1 MDDNAVGLHKRC
13 GPTAFFVILAKKSGA
28 RLSNRYIAQEVGGG
42 GIINLAEKPQNTKR
56 EVKIMRRKKLLRQV
70 AAAAVALSMAVSLS
84 APAFAATF
92 DLSNGGLVI
101 TANDKGIT
109 VEQDNGTSST
119 YSIDEEIEIK
129 GAYSSA
135 NGATLT
141 AEENQQDENQP
152 VTPAK
157 APAKEETPKET
168 PEAEDAPA
176 AEKKQEQKD
185 TEAPADPEQKT
196 ETENKDN
203 NDPDNE
209 EKKEQNAP
217 ANGEL
222 NASAGE
228 GQESKAEEKPQ
239 PKTEAKASAEATAS
253 ASDNTSNGPR
263 KASAYEDRMGED
275 SDDYGYNSGL
285 RAGIVQI
292 INNTAKKIKVSLSNA
307 HIDLPTAA
315 DTSARGQA
323 AIDVQGT
330 GNVELKFSGSNTLTG
345 SGQSAGIQKNDK
357 TQDDKENTGTLTITA
372 DSQSD
377 TLDVKVDK
385 YALGQD
391 YQGAAIGGHG
401 KKTSGEYVGYGT
413 KNIVIEGNGTVNTN
427 AQIGSGYRGGAA
439 TGIVI
444 QGNAVVNVENY
455 GIGGGG
461 LPGWYDNTKKP
472 GETDVTITGTANVTV
487 KNGTIGSGVRG
498 GELCGNAK
506 INISGNAMVNVEGG
520 ENAAAIGSGAGGDAN
535 VTITGNAKV
544 TAVQKSEWSGGGAG
558 IGGGANGKGYV
569 TIGGKA
575 QVKATGSAEK
585 HGGSGA
591 YGAGAAIGDGGT
603 TSEKGADTV
612 QNGENKFETDKDSI
626 QDGAEVEMT
635 NIGHNSSNT
644 VTKTYKTDRWVT
656 DGDEEQ
662 PPEVCKHLK
671 GEYAAET
678 TVYPNCTKTGSQTY
692 RCISCGEITREK
704 TLAATPDSYWSHS
717 WQEIKVQPTCTED
730 GYKVEKCSRCGDE
743 YGSRTKTAD
752 ALGHKFVETVV
763 APTCTESGYT
773 VQKCSVCGE
782 ETGERTNIVAPLGH
796 EYKNGVCIRCGAP
809 EPQENGSA
817 APNYTVTGAETY
829 ETSVVDGRYI
839 IAVPSEDAALNAVL
853 GDLRAIKA
861 QGADV
866 VVFRTRS
873 RESSL
878 VIDEMLAMG
887 TDVTPFV
894 LAHNGGEAQLTIN
907 GAVHNELI
915 H

>member
-1 MDDNAVGLHKRC
+1 
-13 GPTAFFVILAKKSGA
+13 
-28 RLSNRYIAQEVGGG
+28 
-42 GIINLAEKPQNTKR
+42 
-56 EVKIMRRKKLLRQV
+56 MRRKKLLRQI

-135 NGATLT
+135 NGATQT
-141 AEENQQDENQP
+141 AEENRQEENQP

-157 APAKEETPKET
+157 APAKEETSEET
-168 PEAEDAPA
+168 SEAEDTPA

-185 TEAPADPEQKT
+185 AEAPADPEQKT

-203 NDPDNE
+203 NNDPDNE
-209 EKKEQNAP
+209 EKKEQNAS

-228 GQESKAEEKPQ
+228 GQESKAEDEGQ
-239 PKTEAKASAEATAS
+239 PKPEAKASAEATAS
-253 ASDNTSNGPR
+253 ASDDASNGPR
-263 KASAYEDRMGED
+263 KASARSGGE
-275 SDDYGYNSGL
+275 GE
-285 RAGIVQI
+285 RRGIIQI
-292 INNTAKKIKVSLSNA
+292 FANTLVKLKLSNA

-315 DTSARGQA
+315 NTSARGQA

-345 SGQSAGIQKNDK
+345 SGGSAGIQKNDEDSYGK
-357 TQDDKENTGTLTITA
+357 ANTGTLTITA
-372 DSQSD
+372 DSRSD
-377 TLDVKVDK
+377 TLDVKVDEW
-385 YALGQD
+385 ALGND
-391 YQGAAIGGHG
+391 NQGAAIGGG
-401 KKTSGEYVGYGT
+401 GRKTDEKSGGCGT

-444 QGNAVVNVENY
+444 RGNAVVNVGKF
-455 GIGGGG
+455 GIGGCGFSS
-461 LPGWYDNTKKP
+461 WDTEKP
-472 GETDVTITGTANVTV
+472 GETDVTITGNAKVTV
-487 KNGTIGSGVRG
+487 QNGTIGSGVRR
-498 GELCGNAK
+498 EQLCGDAK
-506 INISGNAMVNVEGG
+506 INISGNAEVNVFGG
-520 ENAAAIGSGAGGDAN
+520 DNAATIGSGEGGDAN

-544 TAVQKSEWSGGGAG
+544 TAEQVSDWYGGGAG
-558 IGGGANGKGYV
+558 IGGGANGKGHV

-575 QVKATGSAEK
+575 QVQATGSAEK
-585 HGGSGA
+585 DDHSRA

-603 TSEKGADTV
+603 AGESGSTV
-612 QNGENKFETDKDSI
+612 QNGKNQFTIANDIEDN
-626 QDGAEVEMT
+626 AEIKMT
-635 NIGHNSSNT
+635 NKGNDSSNT
-644 VTKTYKTDRWVT
+644 VTQTRRNGEWVT
-656 DGDEEQ
+656 SGEQTPEECDHSN
-662 PPEVCKHLK
+662 PFV
-671 GEYAAET
+671 
-678 TVYPNCTKTGSQTY
+678 
-692 RCISCGEITREK
+692 EIT
-704 TLAATPDSYWSHS
+704 
-717 WQEIKVQPTCTED
+717 
-730 GYKVEKCSRCGDE
+730 
-743 YGSRTKTAD
+743 
-752 ALGHKFVETVV
+752 V

-773 VQKCSVCGE
+773 VSKCTRCGK
-782 ETGERTNIVAPLGH
+782 ETGEHTNIVAPLGH
-796 EYKNGVCIRCGAP
+796 EYKNGVCIRCGAS

-817 APNYTVTGAETY
+817 APAYTVTGAETY

-887 TDVTPFV
+887 PDATPFV
-894 LAHNGGEAQLTIN
+894 LTHNGGEAQLTIN
-907 GAVHNELI
+907 GAAHNELI

>member
-1 MDDNAVGLHKRC
+1 
-13 GPTAFFVILAKKSGA
+13 
-28 RLSNRYIAQEVGGG
+28 
-42 GIINLAEKPQNTKR
+42 
-56 EVKIMRRKKLLRQV
+56 MRRKKLLRQV

-109 VEQDNGTSST
+109 VEQDDGTSST

-135 NGATLT
+135 NGATQT
-141 AEENQQDENQP
+141 AEENRQEENQP

-157 APAKEETPKET
+157 APAKEETP
-168 PEAEDAPA
+168 EAENAPA
-176 AEKKQEQKD
+176 AEEKQEQKD
-185 TEAPADPEQKT
+185 TEAPTDPEQNT

-203 NDPDNE
+203 NSDPADE
-209 EKKEQNAP
+209 EKQEQNAP

-228 GQESKAEEKPQ
+228 GQESKAEDEGQ
-239 PKTEAKASAEATAS
+239 PKPEAKASAEATAS
-253 ASDNTSNGPR
+253 ASDDASNGPR
-263 KASAYEDRMGED
+263 KAPTRSSGEGERT
-275 SDDYGYNSGL
+275 S
-285 RAGIVQI
+285 IIQI

-323 AIDVQGT
+323 AIDVQG
-330 GNVELKFSGSNTLTG
+330 GDVELKFSGSNTLTG
-345 SGQSAGIQKNDK
+345 SGGSAGIQKNDK
-357 TQDDKENTGTLTITA
+357 TQDGKDNTGTLTITA
-372 DSQSD
+372 DNKSD
-377 TLDVKVDK
+377 TLNVKVDEF
-385 YALGQD
+385 ALGQD
-391 YQGAAIGGHG
+391 NQGAAIGGGGRKTDG
-401 KKTSGEYVGYGT
+401 KYGGYGT

-427 AQIGSGYRGGAA
+427 AQIGSGFRGGAA

-444 QGNAVVNVENY
+444 QGNAVVNVGDG
-455 GIGGGG
+455 GIGGIG
-461 LPGWYDNTKKP
+461 LPEWYGTEKP
-472 GETDVTITGTANVTV
+472 GETDVTITGNAKVNVQ
-487 KNGTIGSGVRG
+487 NGTIGSGVRR
-498 GELCGNAK
+498 GEVCGNAK
-506 INISGNAMVNVEGG
+506 INISGNAEVNVEGG
-520 ENAAAIGSGAGGDAN
+520 DNAAAIGSGAGGDAD

-544 TAVQKSEWSGGGAG
+544 TAVQKSDWYGGGAG
-558 IGGGANGKGYV
+558 IGGGANGKGNV

-585 HGGSGA
+585 HDGSGA

-603 TSEKGADTV
+603 TGKKSTDPV
-612 QNGENKFETDKDSI
+612 QNGENKFETDKGI
-626 QDGAEVEMT
+626 QDGAKVEMT
-635 NIGHNSSNT
+635 NIGHNNSNT
-644 VTKTYKTDRWVT
+644 VTQTRRNGEWVT
-656 DGDEEQ
+656 SGEQTPEECDHSN
-662 PPEVCKHLK
+662 PFV
-671 GEYAAET
+671 
-678 TVYPNCTKTGSQTY
+678 
-692 RCISCGEITREK
+692 EIT
-704 TLAATPDSYWSHS
+704 
-717 WQEIKVQPTCTED
+717 
-730 GYKVEKCSRCGDE
+730 
-743 YGSRTKTAD
+743 
-752 ALGHKFVETVV
+752 V

-773 VQKCSVCGE
+773 VSKCTRCGK
-782 ETGERTNIVAPLGH
+782 ETGEHTNIVAPLGH
-796 EYKNGVCIRCGAP
+796 EYKNGVCTRCGAP
-809 EPQENGSA
+809 EPQENGGSSSA

-887 TDVTPFV
+887 PDATPFV
-894 LAHNGGEAQLTIN
+894 LAHNGSEARLTIN
-907 GAVHNELI
+907 GAAHNELI

>member
-1 MDDNAVGLHKRC
+1 
-13 GPTAFFVILAKKSGA
+13 
-28 RLSNRYIAQEVGGG
+28 
-42 GIINLAEKPQNTKR
+42 
-56 EVKIMRRKKLLRQV
+56 MRRKKLLRQV

-92 DLSNGGLVI
+92 NLSNGGLVI
-101 TANDKGIT
+101 TADESGIT
-109 VEQDNGTSST
+109 VKQDGQDKATSIADNDEIVITGT
-119 YSIDEEIEIK
+119 
-129 GAYSSA
+129 YSSA
-135 NGATLT
+135 NGAALT
-141 AEENQQDENQP
+141 AEENRQEENQP

-168 PEAEDAPA
+168 QEAEDAPA

-185 TEAPADPEQKT
+185 AEAPADPEQNT

-203 NDPDNE
+203 NNDPADE

-228 GQESKAEEKPQ
+228 GQESKAEDEGQ
-239 PKTEAKASAEATAS
+239 PKQEAKASAEATAS
-253 ASDNTSNGPR
+253 ASDDASNGPR
-263 KASAYEDRMGED
+263 KAPARSSGGE
-275 SDDYGYNSGL
+275 SE
-285 RAGIVQI
+285 RTGIIQI
-292 INNTAKKIKVSLSNA
+292 FANTLVKLKLSNA

-357 TQDDKENTGTLTITA
+357 EQNGKENTGTLTITA

-385 YALGQD
+385 DALGQD

-401 KKTSGEYVGYGT
+401 KKTSGGYAGYGT

-444 QGNAVVNVENY
+444 RGNAVVNVENY
-455 GIGGGG
+455 GIGGYG
-461 LPGWYDNTKKP
+461 LPSWATEKP
-472 GETDVTITGTANVTV
+472 GGETDVTITGNANVTV
-487 KNGTIGSGVRG
+487 KNGTIGSGVRTG
-498 GELCGNAK
+498 DVCGNAK
-506 INISGNAMVNVEGG
+506 IEISENAVVNVEGG
-520 ENAAAIGSGAGGDAN
+520 DNAAAIGSGAGGDAN

-544 TAVQKSEWSGGGAG
+544 TAVQKSKWYGGGAG
-558 IGGGANGKGYV
+558 IGGGANGKGHV

-585 HGGSGA
+585 HDGSGA

-603 TSEKGADTV
+603 TGKKGTDTV
-612 QNGENKFETDKDSI
+612 QNGENKFTTDEKSI
-626 QDGAEVEMT
+626 QNDAKVEMT
-635 NIGHNSSNT
+635 NIGRNGPNT
-644 VTKTYKTDRWVT
+644 VTQTRQNDQWVT
-656 DGDEEQ
+656 DGKTEQ
-662 PPEVCKHLK
+662 PTEKCNHSQ
-671 GEYAAET
+671 GEYAAES
-678 TVYPNCTKTGSQTY
+678 VSPNCTKTGSQTY
-692 RCISCGEITREK
+692 RCISCGEIIRVEVV
-704 TLAATPDSYWSHS
+704 ATNSGYWYHDYHTVTV
-717 WQEIKVQPTCTED
+717 KPTCTED
-730 GYKVEKCSRCGDE
+730 GYKVTKCGRCGKE
-743 YGSRTKTAD
+743 LGSHYSIVK
-752 ALGHKFVETVV
+752 ALGHQFVETTVD
-763 APTCTESGYT
+763 PTCTESGYT
-773 VQKCSVCGE
+773 VQKCTRCHE
-782 ETGERTNIVAPLGH
+782 ETGERTNLVAPLGH

-809 EPQENGSA
+809 EPQENGGSSSA
-817 APNYTVTGAETY
+817 APAYTVTGAETY

-894 LAHNGGEAQLTIN
+894 LTHNGSEARLTIN
-907 GAVHNELI
+907 GAAHNELI

>member
-1 MDDNAVGLHKRC
+1 
-13 GPTAFFVILAKKSGA
+13 
-28 RLSNRYIAQEVGGG
+28 
-42 GIINLAEKPQNTKR
+42 
-56 EVKIMRRKKLLRQV
+56 MRRKKLLRQV

-101 TANDKGIT
+101 TAGESGIT
-109 VEQDNGTSST
+109 VTQDGQTGSTSVSYDDT
-119 YSIDEEIEIK
+119 IEIK
-129 GAYSSA
+129 GSYSSP
-135 NGATLT
+135 NGAALT

-157 APAKEETPKET
+157 APAKEETPEET
-168 PEAEDAPA
+168 QEAEDAPA

-203 NDPDNE
+203 NSDPDNE
-209 EKKEQNAP
+209 EKKEQNAS
-217 ANGEL
+217 AEGE
-222 NASAGE
+222 E
-228 GQESKAEEKPQ
+228 QPKPKAEDEDK
-239 PKTEAKASAEATAS
+239 PKTEANASAEATAS
-253 ASDNTSNGPR
+253 ASDNASNGPR

-520 ENAAAIGSGAGGDAN
+520 DNAAAIGSGAGGNAD
-535 VTITGNAKV
+535 VTITDNAKV
-544 TAVQKSEWSGGGAG
+544 TAVQKSEWYGGGAG
-558 IGGGANGKGYV
+558 IGGGANGKGHV

-603 TSEKGADTV
+603 TGKKGTDTV
-612 QNGENKFETDKDSI
+612 QNGKNEFSTDKGI
-626 QDGAEVEMT
+626 QDGAEVKMT
-635 NIGHNSSNT
+635 NIGHNGPNT
-644 VTKTYKTDRWVT
+644 VTQTRQNGQWVT

-662 PPEVCKHLK
+662 PPEECKHQK
-671 GEYAAET
+671 GSYYIYEET
-678 TVYPNCTKTGSQTY
+678 VFPNCTETGSKTY
-692 RCISCGEITREK
+692 RCKSCGEVTKVE
-704 TLAATPDSYWSHS
+704 TLDVNPNRHSYG
-717 WQEIKVQPTCTED
+717 EVKFPATCTED
-730 GYKVEKCSRCGDE
+730 GYSVYTCSRCGKPE
-743 YGSRTKTAD
+743 TGQHYNIVKAP
-752 ALGHKFVETVV
+752 GHQSVEITV

-773 VQKCSVCGE
+773 VQKCSVCHE

-907 GAVHNELI
+907 GAAHNELI

>member
-1 MDDNAVGLHKRC
+1 
-13 GPTAFFVILAKKSGA
+13 
-28 RLSNRYIAQEVGGG
+28 
-42 GIINLAEKPQNTKR
+42 
-56 EVKIMRRKKLLRQV
+56 MRRKKLLRQV

-101 TANDKGIT
+101 TANDSGIT
-109 VEQDNGTSST
+109 VKRDDGTSST

-129 GAYSSA
+129 GTYSSA
-135 NGATLT
+135 NGAMQT
-141 AEENQQDENQP
+141 AEENQQEENQP

-157 APAKEETPKET
+157 APAKEENSEET
-168 PEAEDAPA
+168 SGAENAPA
-176 AEKKQEQKD
+176 AEEKQEQKD
-185 TEAPADPEQKT
+185 AEAPADPEQKT

-228 GQESKAEEKPQ
+228 GQESKAEDEGQ
-239 PKTEAKASAEATAS
+239 PKPEAKASAEATAS
-253 ASDNTSNGPR
+253 ASDDTSDNTSNGPR
-263 KASAYEDRMGED
+263 KASAYEDRMSWDEEKD
-275 SDDYGYNSGL
+275 SYNSGL

-292 INNTAKKIKVSLSNA
+292 INNTANKIKVSLSNA
-307 HIDLPTAA
+307 HIDLPGVAGT
-315 DTSARGQA
+315 TARGTA

-330 GNVELKFSGSNTLTG
+330 GEVELKFSGNNTLTG
-345 SGQSAGIQKNDK
+345 SGRSAGIQKNDK
-357 TQDDKENTGTLTITA
+357 DPDGKDNTGKLTITA
-372 DSQSD
+372 DSESD
-377 TLDVKVDK
+377 TLDVKVDES
-385 YALGQD
+385 ALGQD
-391 YQGAAIGGHG
+391 NQSAAIGGRG
-401 KKTSGEYVGYGT
+401 RKTYEKYGGYGT
-413 KNIVIEGNGTVNTN
+413 KNIVIEGKGTVNTN
-427 AQIGSGYRGGAA
+427 AQIGSGYRGGAS

-444 QGNAVVNVENY
+444 QGNAVVNVGNY
-455 GIGGGG
+455 GIGGSR
-461 LPGWYDNTKKP
+461 LEYDATEKP
-472 GETDVTITGTANVTV
+472 GETDVTITGSAKVTV
-487 KNGTIGSGVRG
+487 KNGTIGSGVRSD
-498 GELCGNAK
+498 ESCGNAK
-506 INISGNAMVNVEGG
+506 INISGNAVVNVEGG
-520 ENAAAIGSGAGGDAN
+520 GNAAVIGSGAGGDAD
-535 VTITGNAKV
+535 VTITGNANV
-544 TAVQKSEWSGGGAG
+544 TAVQNSTEYYGGGAG
-558 IGGGANGKGYV
+558 IGGGANGKGNV

-575 QVKATGSAEK
+575 QVKATGSAER
-585 HGGSGA
+585 HNSWQHN
-591 YGAGAAIGDGGT
+591 GAGAAIGDGGEYKT
-603 TSEKGADTV
+603 QGSSKPMPSVANGVNQFTDADDI
-612 QNGENKFETDKDSI
+612 QNGAK
-626 QDGAEVEMT
+626 VEMT
-635 NIGHNSSNT
+635 NIGHNGGSNK
-644 VTKTYKTDRWVT
+644 VTKTRQNGVWVT
-656 DGDEEQ
+656 EGEQ
-662 PPEVCKHLK
+662 PPEECNHSNTYK
-671 GEYAAET
+671 AEK
-678 TVYPNCTKTGSQTY
+678 VEPNCTETGSQTY
-692 RCISCGEITREK
+692 RCSSCGEVRKVE
-704 TLAATPDSYWSHS
+704 TLDINPNRHSYG
-717 WQEIKVQPTCTED
+717 EVKFPATCTED
-730 GYKVEKCSRCGDE
+730 GYSVYTCSRCGKPQTGQH
-743 YGSRTKTAD
+743 YNIVKAS
-752 ALGHKFVETVV
+752 GHQFVETVV

-773 VQKCSVCGE
+773 VQKKCKVCGE
-782 ETGERTNIVAPLGH
+782 EEGERTDFVAPLGH

-907 GAVHNELI
+907 GAAHNELI

>member
-1 MDDNAVGLHKRC
+1 
-13 GPTAFFVILAKKSGA
+13 
-28 RLSNRYIAQEVGGG
+28 
-42 GIINLAEKPQNTKR
+42 
-56 EVKIMRRKKLLRQV
+56 MRRKKLLRQV

-101 TANDKGIT
+101 TAGESGIT
-109 VEQDNGTSST
+109 VKRDDGTSST
-119 YSIDEEIEIK
+119 YGADEEIVIT
-129 GAYSSA
+129 GSYSSA
-135 NGATLT
+135 NGATQT
-141 AEENQQDENQP
+141 AEENRQEENQP

-157 APAKEETPKET
+157 APAKEETSEET
-168 PEAEDAPA
+168 QEAEDAPA

-203 NDPDNE
+203 NSDPADE

-217 ANGEL
+217 AKGEL

-228 GQESKAEEKPQ
+228 GQEPKAEDEGQ
-239 PKTEAKASAEATAS
+239 PKPEAKASAEATDD
-253 ASDNTSNGPR
+253 ASDDASNGSR
-263 KASAYEDRMGED
+263 KAPARSSGEGERT
-275 SDDYGYNSGL
+275 S
-285 RAGIVQI
+285 IIQI

-307 HIDLPTAA
+307 HIDLPGEAGTL
-315 DTSARGQA
+315 SRGQA
-323 AIDVQGT
+323 AIDVQGS
-330 GNVELKFSGSNTLTG
+330 GEVELKFSGRNTLTG
-345 SGQSAGIQKNDK
+345 SGRSAGIQKNDEDPDGK
-357 TQDDKENTGTLTITA
+357 DNTGKLTITA
-372 DSQSD
+372 DSESD
-377 TLDVKVDK
+377 TLDVKVDEK
-385 YALGQD
+385 ALGQD
-391 YQGAAIGGHG
+391 NQSAAIGGHG
-401 KKTSGEYVGYGT
+401 RKTYENYGGYGT

-427 AQIGSGYRGGAA
+427 AQIGSGFRGGAA

-444 QGNAVVNVENY
+444 RGNAVVNVDNY
-455 GIGGGG
+455 GIGGSSFN
-461 LPGWYDNTKKP
+461 YNAEKP
-472 GETDVTITGTANVTV
+472 GETDVTITGNAKVTV
-487 KNGTIGSGVRG
+487 KDGTIGSGVRSS
-498 GELCGNAK
+498 ESCGDAK
-506 INISGNAMVNVEGG
+506 INISGNAEVNVQGG
-520 ENAAAIGSGAGGDAN
+520 GSAAAIGSGAGGNAD

-544 TAVQKSEWSGGGAG
+544 TAVRKSDWYGGGAG
-558 IGGGANGKGYV
+558 IGGGANGKGNV
-569 TIGGKA
+569 TIGGNA
-575 QVKATGSAEK
+575 QVKATGSAEY
-585 HGGSGA
+585 HDGWQNN
-591 YGAGAAIGDGGT
+591 GAGAAIGDGGT
-603 TSEKGADTV
+603 TSRGYTGTV
-612 QNGENKFETDKDSI
+612 QKGENQFSTDKDSI
-626 QDGAEVEMT
+626 QDGAKVEMT

-644 VTKTYKTDRWVT
+644 VTKTRRNGDWVT
-656 DGDEEQ
+656 EGDEQQ
-662 PPEVCKHLK
+662 PPEKCKHLK
-671 GEYAAET
+671 GSYSCYEE
-678 TVYPNCTKTGSQTY
+678 TVYPNCTETGSKTY
-692 RCISCGEITREK
+692 RCKSCGEVLYEE
-704 TLAATPDSYWSHS
+704 TLGVNSNHTYGGTVTV
-717 WQEIKVQPTCTED
+717 KPTCTED
-730 GYKVEKCSRCGDE
+730 GYTVSKCSRCHQE
-743 YGSRTKTAD
+743 YGRHTNIVN

-773 VQKCSVCGE
+773 VKKCTRCGE

-796 EYKNGVCIRCGAP
+796 EYKNGVCTRCGAP

-894 LAHNGGEAQLTIN
+894 LSHNGGEAQLTIN